1 MGKSSSTLVFF
12 VLDKMLE
19 PIDHVH
25 FAAVCKE
32 WRALAKDYNHA
43 TQRWRQLLPM
53 LMIPTRSQEIKRRIY
68 SVAEGKMYNIELPV
82 PYNDKRCCGSC
93 RSHVCLVVL
102 YSENFLPKG
111 RPTACVRRILTRYK
125 EKYEELHTVSFMV
138 FKLVLNED
146 DGSVMQHIQLK
157 NIEDEALF
165 VGTKSFGLCIVFK
178 LS

>member
-1 MGKSSSTLVFF
+1 MVVTSSTFLSGEWASLPLPVVFF

-53 LMIPTRSQEIKRRIY
+53 LMIPTRSQEIKRRMY

-82 PYNDKRCCGSC
+82 PYNDKQGWIQEFSLQGSTSK
-93 RSHVCLVVL
+93 RVKTF
-102 YSENFLPKG
+102 Y
-111 RPTACVRRILTRYK
+111 
-125 EKYEELHTVSFMV
+125 
-138 FKLVLNED
+138 
-146 DGSVMQHIQLK
+146 
-157 NIEDEALF
+157 
-165 VGTKSFGLCIVFK
+165 TK
-178 LS
+178 